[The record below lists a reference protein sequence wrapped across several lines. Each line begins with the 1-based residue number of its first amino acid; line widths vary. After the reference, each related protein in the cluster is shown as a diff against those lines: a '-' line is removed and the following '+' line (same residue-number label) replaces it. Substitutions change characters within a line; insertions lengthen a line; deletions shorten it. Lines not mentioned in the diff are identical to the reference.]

1 MKDLIVEEI
10 RKIRQ
15 AHAAKFNYNL
25 TAICADLKEKE
36 KQCGHPV
43 VAFPPKRRLR
53 RTGGS

>member
-1 MKDLIVEEI
+1 MKDRIVEEI

-43 VAFPPKRRLR
+43 VSFPPKRRPR
-53 RTGGS
+53 KTSSS

>member
-1 MKDLIVEEI
+1 MKDRIVEEL

-25 TAICADLKEKE
+25 TAICAALKEKE

-43 VAFPPKRRLR
+43 VAFRQ
-53 RTGGS
+53 SAV